1 MKLKLR
7 LHCPLRALIFSLFL
21 RDLELAQYQ
30 KHFRKKERTLQ
41 IKDFLSFLSF
51 DNTHMFNLPKYTVL
65 PDMINVHIKK
75 LSASVDVFYSS
86 RRIFCSLPDKLS
98 WALKSDSFIDFKPS
112 FLLPIGKSEARKGLK
127 SRTHI
132 SLKRRM
138 KVWVKDFL
146 NIKIDACCLQAKK
159 IQTLEF
165 TSHFFLWCDP
175 RKTITKRANLTKAR
189 N

>member
-98 WALKSDSFIDFKPS
+98 
-112 FLLPIGKSEARKGLK
+112 
-127 SRTHI
+127 
-132 SLKRRM
+132 
-138 KVWVKDFL
+138 
-146 NIKIDACCLQAKK
+146 
-159 IQTLEF
+159 
-165 TSHFFLWCDP
+165 
-175 RKTITKRANLTKAR
+175 
-189 N
+189 